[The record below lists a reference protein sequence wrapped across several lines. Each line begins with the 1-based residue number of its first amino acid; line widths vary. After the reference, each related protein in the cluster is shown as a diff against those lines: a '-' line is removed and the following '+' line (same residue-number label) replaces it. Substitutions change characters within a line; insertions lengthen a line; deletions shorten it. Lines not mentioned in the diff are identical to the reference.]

1 MVGSGPDLRPCIT
14 YEGLGCKSETQ
25 IMVQKP
31 TDADWILKAMVAVAG
46 ADGRLDAREVGLIQK
61 VYQDQTGRS
70 VDVSGVVLAV
80 QAYATKRDV
89 LTELSA
95 AAGSMS
101 RETKEKIIR
110 AAYLTLLADKRIA
123 GEERKRLKDIAAALQ
138 ISEIHFDAIEE
149 TEPTSGEER
158 S

>member
-1 MVGSGPDLRPCIT
+1 MV
-14 YEGLGCKSETQ
+14 E
-25 IMVQKP
+25 KP
-31 TDADWILKAMVAVAG
+31 TDADWILKAMIAVAA
-46 ADGRLDAREVGLIQK
+46 ADRRLDAREVELIQT
-61 VYQDQTGRS
+61 VYQDLTGRS

-89 LTELSA
+89 VAELSA

-101 RETKEKIIR
+101 QETKEEIIR

-123 GEERKRLKDIAAALQ
+123 GAERERLKDIAVALQ
-138 ISEIHFDAIEE
+138 ISEIHFDAIVKG

>member
-1 MVGSGPDLRPCIT
+1 LLV
-14 YEGLGCKSETQ
+14 E
-25 IMVQKP
+25 KP
-31 TDADWILKAMVAVAG
+31 TDADWILKAMVAVAA

-80 QAYATKRDV
+80 QAYSTKRDV
-89 LTELSA
+89 LPELSA

-101 RETKEKIIR
+101 WETKEEIMR
-110 AAYLTLLADKRIA
+110 AAYLTLLADTRIA
-123 GEERKRLKDIAAALQ
+123 GEERARLKESPPRCKFPRF
-138 ISEIHFDAIEE
+138 IS
-149 TEPTSGEER
+149 TR

>member
-1 MVGSGPDLRPCIT
+1 LLV
-14 YEGLGCKSETQ
+14 E
-25 IMVQKP
+25 KP
-31 TDADWILKAMVAVAG
+31 TDADWILKAMVAVAA

-80 QAYATKRDV
+80 QAYSTKRDV

-101 RETKEKIIR
+101 WETKEEIMR
-110 AAYLTLLADKRIA
+110 AAYLTLLADTRIA
-123 GEERKRLKDIAAALQ
+123 GEERARLKDIAAALQ
-138 ISEIHFDAIEE
+138 ISEIHFDAIVEG
-149 TEPTSGEER
+149 TEPTSGDER